1 MEVVLTVLLA
11 AHLLAVNLGSA
22 GPLLCIWLHGR
33 AFRHGDPVADAVGRD
48 LARYAL
54 AATTVGLLLG
64 GAILAWMFYQG
75 DSPFLRAAGQ
85 FPPSRWW
92 FATGEIAFY
101 YVCMF
106 AYLALWTRWSQRP
119 FWHGLL
125 AVSAAT
131 NMLYHFPPLW
141 TMVTT
146 LAQHP
151 QMAELH
157 IDPAQYRRL
166 LVDPEIASRVVHS
179 WLAAVAVAG
188 TALVWLAAGRGT
200 VSGGE
205 DPQRRIAVGGAWIA
219 LIPTG
224 IQFLVGMWVLVELP
238 AEARDAVIGGDLPS
252 TALLLTSLTFTLV
265 LLHILVG
272 VAGGG
277 VDRRSAR
284 RAVIVLALVVLLMSG
299 TLRRIRHLSE
309 TAQSRLP
316 AGPVVAEAK
325 SAMATGTQ
333 GGMGLEAT
341 EL

>member
-1 MEVVLTVLLA
+1 LEVVLTVLLA

-22 GPLLCIWLHGR
+22 GPLLCIWLHRR
-33 AFRHGDPVADAVGRD
+33 AFRHGDPVAETVGRD
-48 LARYAL
+48 LAKIAL
-54 AATTVGLLLG
+54 AAATVGLILG
-64 GAILAWMFYQG
+64 GAVLAWMFYQA
-75 DSPFLRAAGQ
+75 DSPFLRAAGR

-92 FATGEIAFY
+92 FAAGEIAFY

-106 AYLALWTRWSQRP
+106 AYLALWNRWSERR

-125 AVSAAT
+125 AVLAAT

-157 IDPAQYRRL
+157 IDPVQYRRL

-188 TALVWLAAGRGT
+188 TAVVWLAAGRAT
-200 VSGGE
+200 VSGRE
-205 DPQRRIAVGGAWIA
+205 DPQRRIAACGAWIA

-238 AEARDAVIGGDLPS
+238 AEARHAVLGGDAAS
-252 TALLLTSLTFTLV
+252 TTLLLTSLTFTLV

-272 VAGGG
+272 VAGGD
-277 VDRRSAR
+277 VNRRSAQ
-284 RAVIVLALVVLLMSG
+284 RAAVVLALVVLLMSG

-316 AGPVVAEAK
+316 AGPVVAS
-325 SAMATGTQ
+325 SAIATGTQ